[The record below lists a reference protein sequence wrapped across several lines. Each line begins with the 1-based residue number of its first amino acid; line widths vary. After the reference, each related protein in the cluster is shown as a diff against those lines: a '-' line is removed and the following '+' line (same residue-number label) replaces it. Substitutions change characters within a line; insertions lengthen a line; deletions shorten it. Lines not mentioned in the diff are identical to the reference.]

1 MKNYKKYVV
10 LNVGCNILYI
20 VFSLFSIVMVVP
32 FVSVLFGLVSA
43 PEQLPAFSL
52 SKNAIVSWFSYYLNY
67 YKETQ
72 GFFTCLIYICAIF
85 ITFTFL
91 SNLFRYLAMFFLAPL
106 RNGILRDLRNDIY
119 HKLTILP
126 VSFFST
132 QKRGDIIARMTTDV
146 GVVEWTA
153 VTSLQMVVKDPFMI
167 IIFAVALFVTS
178 WQFMLFILVV
188 LPLPLLIIRKISAS
202 LNKNS
207 IKGQQKAGDILSF
220 SEEALSMVK
229 IAKGLNAEKIMEER
243 FSVHN
248 KAYQKLMNKVMAR
261 NELAAPISEFFSMMI
276 LSIVIVAGGIFV
288 LKGQLHPGVLIGF
301 TVIFSRIISPIKE
314 LIKAY
319 YNFKKGEASAK
330 RLYEILDAEEKIEE
344 KPNPVFMQEFKD
356 KIEFKNVGFSYEGND
371 GFDLKNISF
380 TINKGEKIAI
390 VGASGAGKSTL
401 FDLIPRFADVTEG
414 EILIDGVDIRDFQI
428 NSLREHI
435 GVVTQNSIL
444 FNDTILANITFGKD
458 EVDMEKVQHVAR
470 LANAEEFIENLP
482 MKYNTNIG
490 DSGTTLSGGQ
500 RQRLCIA
507 RALYNN
513 PQILLMDEA
522 TSAMDTEN
530 EHKVAQAINNAM
542 QDRTMVSIA
551 HRLSTIVNS
560 DKIIVLDHGRIV
572 EVGTH
577 QSLLE
582 KDGFYSKLVKMQ
594 SL

>member
-43 PEQLPAFSL
+43 PEQLPTFSL
-52 SKNAIVSWFSYYLNY
+52 SKDAIVSWFSYYLNY

-72 GFFTCLIYICAIF
+72 GFFTCLIYICAFF

-229 IAKGLNAEKIMEER
+229 IAKGLNAEKTMEER
-243 FSVHN
+243 FTIHN

-344 KPNPVFMQEFKD
+344 KHNPIFMQEFKD

-414 EILIDGVDIRDFQI
+414 EILIDGVDVRDFQI

-435 GVVTQNSIL
+435 GVVTQSSIL

-458 EVDMEKVQHVAR
+458 EVDMEKVKHVAR

-542 QDRTMVSIA
+542 QDRTMISIA

>member
-43 PEQLPAFSL
+43 PEQLPTFSL
-52 SKNAIVSWFSYYLNY
+52 SKDAIVSWFSYYLNY

-229 IAKGLNAEKIMEER
+229 IAKGLNAEKTMEER
-243 FSVHN
+243 FTIHN

-330 RLYEILDAEEKIEE
+330 RLYEILDAEEKVEE
-344 KPNPVFMQEFKD
+344 KSNPVFMQDFKD

-414 EILIDGVDIRDFQI
+414 EILIDGVDVRDFQI

-435 GVVTQNSIL
+435 GVVTQSSIL

-458 EVDMEKVQHVAR
+458 EVDMEKVKHVAR

-542 QDRTMVSIA
+542 QDRTMISIA

>member
-43 PEQLPAFSL
+43 PEQLPTFSL
-52 SKNAIVSWFSYYLNY
+52 SKDAIVSWFSYYLNY

-229 IAKGLNAEKIMEER
+229 IAKGLNAEKTMEER
-243 FSVHN
+243 FTIHN

-356 KIEFKNVGFSYEGND
+356 KIEFKNVCFSYEGND

-414 EILIDGVDIRDFQI
+414 EILIDGVDVRDFQI

-435 GVVTQNSIL
+435 GVVTQSSIL

-458 EVDMEKVQHVAR
+458 EVDMEKVKHVAR

-542 QDRTMVSIA
+542 QDRTMISIA

>member
-43 PEQLPAFSL
+43 PEQLPTFSL
-52 SKNAIVSWFSYYLNY
+52 SKDAIVSWFSYYLNY

-229 IAKGLNAEKIMEER
+229 IAKGLNAEKTMEER
-243 FSVHN
+243 FTIHN

-344 KPNPVFMQEFKD
+344 KSNPVFMQDFKD

-414 EILIDGVDIRDFQI
+414 EILIDGVDVRDFQI

-435 GVVTQNSIL
+435 GVVTQSSIL

-458 EVDMEKVQHVAR
+458 EVDMEKVKHVAR

-542 QDRTMVSIA
+542 QDRTMISIA

>member
-43 PEQLPAFSL
+43 PEQLPTFSL
-52 SKNAIVSWFSYYLNY
+52 SKDAIVSWFSYYLNY

-229 IAKGLNAEKIMEER
+229 IAKGLNAEKTMEER
-243 FSVHN
+243 FTIHN

-344 KPNPVFMQEFKD
+344 KPNPVFMQKFKD

-435 GVVTQNSIL
+435 GVVTQSSIL

-458 EVDMEKVQHVAR
+458 EVDMEKVKHVAR

>member
-43 PEQLPAFSL
+43 PEQLPTFSL
-52 SKNAIVSWFSYYLNY
+52 SKDAIVSWFSYYLNY

-220 SEEALSMVK
+220 SEEVLSMVK
-229 IAKGLNAEKIMEER
+229 IAKGLNAEKTMEER
-243 FSVHN
+243 FTIHN

-261 NELAAPISEFFSMMI
+261 NELAAPISEFFSIMI

-344 KPNPVFMQEFKD
+344 KPNPIFMQEFKD

-414 EILIDGVDIRDFQI
+414 EILIDGVDVRDFQI

-435 GVVTQNSIL
+435 GVVTQSSIL

-458 EVDMEKVQHVAR
+458 EVDMEKVKHVAR

>member
-1 MKNYKKYVV
+1 M
-10 LNVGCNILYI
+10 
-20 VFSLFSIVMVVP
+20 
-32 FVSVLFGLVSA
+32 
-43 PEQLPAFSL
+43 
-52 SKNAIVSWFSYYLNY
+52 
-67 YKETQ
+67 
-72 GFFTCLIYICAIF
+72 
-85 ITFTFL
+85 
-91 SNLFRYLAMFFLAPL
+91 
-106 RNGILRDLRNDIY
+106 
-119 HKLTILP
+119 
-126 VSFFST
+126 
-132 QKRGDIIARMTTDV
+132 
-146 GVVEWTA
+146 
-153 VTSLQMVVKDPFMI
+153 
-167 IIFAVALFVTS
+167 
-178 WQFMLFILVV
+178 
-188 LPLPLLIIRKISAS
+188 
-202 LNKNS
+202 
-207 IKGQQKAGDILSF
+207 
-220 SEEALSMVK
+220 
-229 IAKGLNAEKIMEER
+229 
-243 FSVHN
+243 
-248 KAYQKLMNKVMAR
+248 
-261 NELAAPISEFFSMMI
+261 
-276 LSIVIVAGGIFV
+276 
-288 LKGQLHPGVLIGF
+288 
-301 TVIFSRIISPIKE
+301 
-314 LIKAY
+314 
-319 YNFKKGEASAK
+319 
-330 RLYEILDAEEKIEE
+330 YEILDAEEKIEE

-414 EILIDGVDIRDFQI
+414 EILIDGVDVRDFQI

-435 GVVTQNSIL
+435 GVVTQSSIL

-458 EVDMEKVQHVAR
+458 EVDMEKVKHVAR

-542 QDRTMVSIA
+542 QDRTMISIA

-560 DKIIVLDHGRIV
+560 DKIIVLDRGRIV

>member
-43 PEQLPAFSL
+43 PEQLPTFSL
-52 SKNAIVSWFSYYLNY
+52 SKDAIVSWFSYYLNY

-229 IAKGLNAEKIMEER
+229 IAKGLNAEMTMEER
-243 FSVHN
+243 FTIHN

-435 GVVTQNSIL
+435 GVVTQSSIL

-458 EVDMEKVQHVAR
+458 EVDMEKVKHVAR